1 MTITRVRL
9 NIMMEFIIIYR
20 QSALMKYKKGK
31 KHLNELLTRLN
42 PNVVLDLRFDKK
54 HFNTVI
60 ELVNIS

>member
-1 MTITRVRL
+1 
-9 NIMMEFIIIYR
+9 
-20 QSALMKYKKGK
+20 MKYKKGK
-31 KHLNELLTRLN
+31 KHLNELLTKLN